1 MEGLGSLLAGLLGT
15 AGGTASSIANTCATG
30 FTQAGSRR
38 SVQVSALLCMVLGLS
53 PRLAGLLTH
62 IPLAVHGGYPAL
74 PLAAVPAA
82 CLAPPDSCPLQ
93 EGCFV

>member
-1 MEGLGSLLAGLLGT
+1 MGNR
-15 AGGTASSIANTCATG
+15 AGGDATYPHSP
-30 FTQAGSRR
+30 TLPSQAGSRR

-62 IPLAVHGGYPAL
+62 VPLAVHGGYPAL
-74 PLAAVPAA
+74 PLAAAPAA
-82 CLAPPDSCPLQ
+82 CQAPPDSCPLQ